1 MSEQPP
7 PAPDHLRIHGFASLE
22 PGPRLIV
29 LGGVHGDETC
39 GTVGIERTLAEL
51 DSGALQLLRGELTL
65 VPVANPLARRLMR
78 REGERN
84 LNRLFKP
91 TAAGQAPA
99 DYEARITDLLCPL
112 LERHDVL
119 LDLHSFQ
126 SEGEAFAMIGPRDNT
141 GTLEPF
147 ARAFEEG
154 QLALHM
160 GTSRVVEGWLDI
172 YAAGLAQRAGGKPAD
187 EAALAFGWGTNEYM
201 RSRGG
206 YGVTLECGQH
216 QDPAAPEVAHR
227 AIHAALRLLGMTA
240 AEPGVEPPAAP
251 ALLRLVS
258 VTDRDSEDDQFVR
271 EWATFD
277 PVAKGEPIG
286 VRADGSVLAAERDGF
301 IVFPN
306 SAALPG
312 TEWFYFAIESERDLR
327 RPAAP

>member
-1 MSEQPP
+1 MPELVGEAAAAGAAKLLPQCVIAGKLCES
-7 PAPDHLRIHGFASLE
+7 
-22 PGPRLIV
+22 PRERRNV
-29 LGGVHGDETC
+29 LWRDEESGLAGDTDFPRTVHVVADDRLTGDE
-39 GTVGIERTLAEL
+39 R
-51 DSGALQLLRGELTL
+51 LR
-65 VPVANPLARRLMR
+65 
-78 REGERN
+78 
-84 LNRLFKP
+84 KS
-91 TAAGQAPA
+91 AGQ
-99 DYEARITDLLCPL
+99 
-112 LERHDVL
+112 
-119 LDLHSFQ
+119 
-126 SEGEAFAMIGPRDNT
+126 AFAMIGPRDNA

-160 GTSRVVEGWLDI
+160 GTPRVVEGWLDI
-172 YAAGLAQRAGGKPAD
+172 YAAGLAQRAGGQPAD

-227 AIHAALRLLGMTA
+227 AIHAALRLLGMV
-240 AEPGVEPPAAP
+240 EPDPRAEPPAAP

-258 VTDRDSEDDQFVR
+258 VKDRDSEEDQFVR

-286 VRADGSVLAAERDGF
+286 VRADGSVLTAERDGF

-306 SAALPG
+306 AEALPG
-312 TEWFYFAIESERDLR
+312 TEWFYFAVESDRDLT
-327 RPAAP
+327 RPAPALSRAWSRSAA

>member
-1 MSEQPP
+1 MTHPG
-7 PAPDHLRIHGFASLE
+7 DLLRVHGFSSLE

-39 GTVGIERTLAEL
+39 GTAGIERAVAAL
-51 DSGALQLLRGELTL
+51 DGGALQLLRGQLTM
-65 VPVANPLARRLMR
+65 VPVANPLARRLLQ

-84 LNRLFKP
+84 LNRSFQP
-91 TAAGQAPA
+91 TPAGAVAA

-126 SEGEAFAMIGPRDNT
+126 SQGEAFAMIGPRDND

-154 QLALHM
+154 QLALHI

-172 YAAGLAQRAGGKPAD
+172 YAAGLAQRAGGQPAD
-187 EAALAFGWGTNEYM
+187 AAALAFGWGTNEYM

-216 QDPAAPEVAHR
+216 QDPAAPEVAYR
-227 AIHAALRLLGMTA
+227 AILSALRLLGMIA
-240 AEPGVEPPAAP
+240 ADPAEEPPKRP

-258 VTDRDSEDDQFVR
+258 VTDRLDPADRFVR

-277 PVAKGEPIG
+277 PVAAGEPIG
-286 VRADGSVLAAERDGF
+286 RRADGTLLKAERDGF

-306 SAALPG
+306 AEAGAG
-312 TEWFYFAIESERDLR
+312 TEWFYFAVESERDLS
-327 RPAAP
+327 RPS